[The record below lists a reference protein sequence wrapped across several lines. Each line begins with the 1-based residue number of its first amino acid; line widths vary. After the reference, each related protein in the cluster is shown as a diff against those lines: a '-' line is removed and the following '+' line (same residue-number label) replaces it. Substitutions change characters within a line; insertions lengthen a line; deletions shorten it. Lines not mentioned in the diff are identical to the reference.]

1 METFKIDGA
10 KFTSMEELRAVM
22 WELYKDTLTPEAFE
36 AYLYANVEGASP
48 VELAS

>member
-22 WELYKDTLTPEAFE
+22 WQLYKDNMTPEAFE
-36 AYLYANVEGASP
+36 AYLQANVEGASRA
-48 VELAS
+48 ELAS